1 MSDNGESFFPS
12 KPVSK
17 WLFALLRCVL
27 ADQEQEASL
36 FAGMEPKDWR
46 KLMALSG
53 QQGVTALCL
62 DALEQC
68 AIRPDH
74 DLLLEWVG
82 LLFSNESNYTLHLNA
97 IKKLSAFF
105 HERQMKMVLLKGY
118 GLSLNYP
125 HPNHRPM
132 GDIDLFHC
140 GQGERADRLVS
151 DQLGI
156 DIKQNEEKHSTYTFE
171 GVHVENH
178 ATIICELEHSSLYSI
193 ERFLEDE
200 LKNHSLYDE
209 TSGCMLPSATFNAVY
224 LPLHFGGHFVFGGA
238 NLRQVV
244 DYALMVKKNYQS
256 IDWNHVKQL
265 AEDGG
270 FFRFLCCLNGICM
283 DQLGSSASYFP
294 EWERETGLQTKV
306 FDDILMP
313 QPIAATSILG
323 RAKRY
328 FANRWKFKLVF
339 GKESHLK
346 GFFLR
351 LRSWLIWKW
360 GFGRKSVWKKRENKL
375 S

>member
-1 MSDNGESFFPS
+1 MSDNRESSFSS

-17 WLFALLRCVL
+17 RLLALLRRAV

-36 FAGMEPKDWR
+36 FAGMEPKDWK

-53 QQGVTALCL
+53 RQGVVTLCF

-68 AIRPDH
+68 AIRPSLDE
-74 DLLLEWVG
+74 LMEWAGQVIG
-82 LLFSNESNYTLHLNA
+82 NENSYAQHLDV

-105 HERQMKMVLLKGY
+105 HEHQMDMVLLKGY

-125 HPNHRPM
+125 HSDHRPT

-140 GQGERADRLVS
+140 GQGEQADRWVFE
-151 DQLGI
+151 QLGI

-178 ATIICELEHSSLYSI
+178 ATIICELEHSALSGI

-200 LKNHSLYDE
+200 LKTHSLYDE

-244 DYALMVKKNYQS
+244 DYALMVKKNSQS
-256 IDWNHVKQL
+256 IDWDHVKQL

-270 FFRFLCCLNGICM
+270 FFKFLCCLNGICM
-283 DQLGSSASYFP
+283 DQLGLPASYFP
-294 EWERETGLQTKV
+294 EWEREAGLQTKV
-306 FDDILMP
+306 LDDILVP
-313 QPIAATSILG
+313 QPIAATSVLG
-323 RAKRY
+323 KVKRY
-328 FANRWKFKLVF
+328 FANRWKYKLVF

-346 GFFLR
+346 GFFLH

-360 GFGRKSVWKKRENKL
+360 GLGRKSVWEEERK
-375 S
+375 